1 MRLLV
6 KGVSAM
12 SKLITLT
19 ITEDERAQF
28 EALLDA
34 YLAEARKDK
43 GEHERIMAQVD
54 ERLDRTKKLLE
65 QISLNLEKPCGKGSL
80 S

>member
-1 MRLLV
+1 
-6 KGVSAM
+6 M

-19 ITEDERAQF
+19 ITEDERAEF

-43 GEHERIMAQVD
+43 GEHERIMARVD
-54 ERLDRTKKLLE
+54 ERLSRIKLLQE
-65 QISLNLEKPCGKGSL
+65 QLSAKLEAPCGGKS
-80 S
+80 SSS